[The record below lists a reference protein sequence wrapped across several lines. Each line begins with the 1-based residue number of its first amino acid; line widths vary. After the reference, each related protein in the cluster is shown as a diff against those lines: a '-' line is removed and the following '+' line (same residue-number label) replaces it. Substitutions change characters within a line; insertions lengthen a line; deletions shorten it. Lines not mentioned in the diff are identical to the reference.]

1 MTTDL
6 TFFTNEP
13 GATLLDRF
21 KRTLSDVQY
30 FDVLVGY
37 FRTSGFYQLYDALE
51 SVDHIRILVGLTVDQ
66 KAFEWIETAQAQMDL
81 DFESHK
87 RTKDQAREQVAA
99 EITQAQDTYATELG
113 VQKFID
119 FIRSGKL
126 EIKAYPSANLHA
138 KVYISRFG
146 EEDRDFGRVI
156 TGSSNFSWSGLVA
169 NREFNVELKDRADVE
184 FALEQFEA
192 LWAEAVDISAD
203 YVATVQQQTWLN
215 DTITPYELYLK
226 FLYEYLKE
234 DINLDEDDLDI
245 YLPDSFMELA
255 YQKQAVTS
263 AKKILDA
270 YGGVFLADVVGL
282 GKTYISALLAQQ
294 IQGRIL
300 VICPPV
306 LQDYWRETFYDFGI
320 RGYEVE
326 SLGKLDALLQRD
338 LKKFRYVLIDEAHRF
353 RNEGTQAYENLFQI
367 CAGKQVILV
376 SATPLNNRISDIFN
390 QLKLFQ
396 PARKSTIPG
405 IANLEQFFKALQ
417 KRLDQYEKTDPEYW
431 TTLKAVSQ
439 EIRTKVLRYVMV
451 RRTRSEILNYF
462 AEDLTQQGLMF
473 PKLAEPQKII
483 YQFDDK
489 TEWVF
494 NQTMRLLRRLSYARY
509 TPLLYLNQQVS
520 SFTRQSQR
528 NIGGFM
534 RAILVK
540 RLESSFYAFKRTLG
554 RFIESYEKFIAMV
567 EQGTVLISKDLDVYD
582 LLERDNPDEL
592 LTEVEQNR
600 VQVYQAT
607 DFNDDFLQD
616 LRADLILLQDIQTLW
631 HRLEDDPKLNQFV
644 ADLQS
649 HSHLKDQ
656 QLVIFTESK
665 ETGDHLYA
673 TLDAK
678 FPHQVM
684 FYASKGGVYNA
695 SGEPVYHNPSVAKTL
710 IQQNFDPN
718 HSTQEDRIRILITTD
733 VLAEGI
739 NLHRANVVVNYDLPW
754 NPTRVLQRVG
764 RVNRVGTAHDQVYIF
779 NCFPTAQ
786 SEAQLGLEENIVAK
800 IQAFHDTLGEDA
812 KYLSEEEEVTT
823 HELFGD
829 RLYHTLNRRE
839 SYEQGTEAEERSE
852 LEYLQLLRQIRDQ
865 QPHLFETIKKLP
877 RKARTAQRIK
887 TLTPSPSPKMGEGSK
902 KLSSSLLSTQEI
914 LSKSPPSPSL
924 GEGGRGD
931 EGQLLASPSLGEGS
945 QEGQLLTFFRQG
957 ALKKFF
963 LSDGT
968 TTQEIDFFQAVDWL
982 ECEPDH
988 PKQPIPKRY
997 YDLLQQNKDAFVAL
1011 EQMPD
1016 LAPALGRGGST
1027 YDKFV
1032 IQCLKAKDI
1041 RRFRGFTDED
1051 EAFLKVVRIAFEE
1064 GRIPK
1069 PTAKKVQQAIK
1080 PIAGDP
1086 LKLLNALKR
1095 TVPIALLAEPEPTP
1109 IPQWGQSREV
1119 VLSEYLY
1126 PPGSPSP

>member
-37 FRTSGFYQLYDALE
+37 FRTSGFHQLYDALE
-51 SVDHIRILVGLTVDQ
+51 TVDHIRMLVGLTVDQ
-66 KAFEWIETAQAQMDL
+66 KAFELIEVAQAQMNL

-87 RTKDQAREQVAA
+87 RTKEQVKAQVVT
-99 EITQAQDTYATELG
+99 EIAQAQDSYDTELG
-113 VQKFID
+113 VQKFIE

-146 EEDRDFGRVI
+146 EGDRDFGRVI

-184 FALEQFEA
+184 FALEKFEA
-192 LWAEAVDISAD
+192 LWADAVDISAE
-203 YVATVQQQTWLN
+203 YVATVQQRTWLN

-234 DINLDEDDLDI
+234 DINLDEEDLDV

-263 AKKILDA
+263 ARKILDA

-294 IQGRIL
+294 LQERIL

-306 LQDYWRETFYDFGI
+306 LCDYWRDTFFEFGI

-353 RNEGTQAYENLFQI
+353 RNEGTQAYDNLFQI
-367 CAGKQVILV
+367 CAGKKVVLV

-417 KRLDQYEKTDPEYW
+417 KRLDQYSKDDADYW
-431 TTLKAVSQ
+431 ITLKEVSQ
-439 EIRTKVLRYVMV
+439 EIR
-451 RRTRSEILNYF
+451 I
-462 AEDLTQQGLMF
+462 
-473 PKLAEPQKII
+473 
-483 YQFDDK
+483 
-489 TEWVF
+489 
-494 NQTMRLLRRLSYARY
+494 LRRFSYARY
-509 TPLLYLNQQVS
+509 TPLLYLRQQVS

-540 RLESSFYAFKRTLG
+540 RLESSFYAFQRTLE
-554 RFIESYEKFIAMV
+554 RFIVSYEKFIAMF
-567 EQGTVLISKDLDVYD
+567 EQGTILISKELDVYD
-582 LLERDNPDEL
+582 LLEQDDPDEL
-592 LTEVEQNR
+592 LALIEQDA
-600 VQVYQAT
+600 VQQYDAT
-607 DFNDDFLQD
+607 DFNDDFIRD
-616 LRADLILLQDIQTLW
+616 LRSDLVLLQDIQALW
-631 HRLEDDPKLNQFV
+631 HQLEDDPKLNQFV
-644 ADLQS
+644 TELQN
-649 HSHLKDQ
+649 HPHLKDQ
-656 QLVIFTESK
+656 KVIIFTESK
-665 ETGDHLYA
+665 ETGDHLY
-673 TLDAK
+673 TNLDRV
-678 FPHQVM
+678 FPEQVM
-684 FYASKGGVYNA
+684 FYASGGGVYNQT
-695 SGEPVYHNPSVAKTL
+695 GKPVSHNPAIAKTL
-710 IQQNFDPN
+710 IQQNFDPK
-718 HSTQEDRIRILITTD
+718 HPEQADTIRILITTD

-764 RVNRVGTAHDQVYIF
+764 RVNRVGTVHEQVYIF

-786 SEAQLGLEENIVAK
+786 SEAQLGLEENIIAK

-812 KYLSEEEEVTT
+812 KYLSDEEEVMT

-829 RLYHTLNRRE
+829 RLYRTLNQRE
-839 SYEQGTEAEERSE
+839 IYDLEAEGDERSE
-852 LEYLQLLRQIRDQ
+852 LEYLQLLRQIRDR
-865 QPHLFETIKKLP
+865 QPDLFDKIKKLP
-877 RKARTAQRIK
+877 RKARTAQRWNG
-887 TLTPSPSPKMGEGSK
+887 SP
-902 KLSSSLLSTQEI
+902 
-914 LSKSPPSPSL
+914 
-924 GEGGRGD
+924 
-931 EGQLLASPSLGEGS
+931 QLA
-945 QEGQLLTFFRQG
+945 QDQVLTFFRQG

-963 LSDGT
+963 RSDGT
-968 TTQEIDFFQAVDWL
+968 AAQELDFFQAVDWL
-982 ECEPDH
+982 ECEPDT
-988 PKQPIPKRY
+988 PKHPIPKRY
-997 YDLLQQNKDAFVAL
+997 YDLLQQNKDALLSLDDTADV
-1011 EQMPD
+1011 
-1016 LAPALGRGGST
+1016 APAISRSGSS

-1032 IQCLKAKDI
+1032 IQCLKAKEI
-1041 RRFRGFTDED
+1041 RKFQGFTDEGED
-1051 EAFLKVVRIAFEE
+1051 FLKAVRLAFEE

-1069 PTAKKVQQAIK
+1069 QTAKKVQQALQ
-1080 PIAGDP
+1080 PIAGEP
-1086 LKLLNALKR
+1086 LKLLGALKK
-1095 TVPIALLAEPEPTP
+1095 TVPLNLLVESEPQMVH
-1109 IPQWGQSREV
+1109 QWGSSREV
-1119 VLSEYLY
+1119 VLSEYFY
-1126 PPGSPSP
+1126 CPHPPTPSPQGEGELEKPSL

>member
-37 FRTSGFYQLYDALE
+37 FRTSGFHQLYDALE
-51 SVDHIRILVGLTVDQ
+51 TVDHIRILVGLTVDQ
-66 KAFEWIETAQAQMDL
+66 KAFELIEVAQAQMNL

-87 RTKDQAREQVAA
+87 RTKEQVKAQVA
-99 EITQAQDTYATELG
+99 TEIAQAQDSYATELG
-113 VQKFID
+113 VQKFIE

-146 EEDRDFGRVI
+146 EGDRDFGRVI

-169 NREFNVELKDRADVE
+169 NREFNVELKNRADVE

-192 LWAEAVDISAD
+192 LWTDAVDISAE
-203 YVATVQQQTWLN
+203 YVATVQQRTWLN

-234 DINLDEDDLDI
+234 DINLDEDDLDV

-263 AKKILDA
+263 ARKILDA

-294 IQGRIL
+294 LQGRIL

-306 LQDYWRETFYDFGI
+306 LRDYWRDTFFEFGI

-353 RNEGTQAYENLFQI
+353 RNEGTQAYDNLFQI
-367 CAGKQVILV
+367 CAGKKVILV

-417 KRLDQYEKTDPEYW
+417 KRLDQYSKHDPDYW
-431 TTLKAVSQ
+431 ITLKEVSQ

-451 RRTRSEILNYF
+451 RRTRTEILNYY
-462 AEDLTQQGLMF
+462 ADDLRQQGLMF
-473 PKLAEPQKII
+473 PRVAEPQKII

-494 NQTMRLLRRLSYARY
+494 NQTMQLLRRFSYARY
-509 TPLLYLNQQVS
+509 TPLLYLRQQVS

-534 RAILVK
+534 RAVLVK

-554 RFIESYEKFIAMV
+554 RFIMSYEKFIAMF
-567 EQGTVLISKDLDVYD
+567 EQGIILISKELDVYD
-582 LLERDNPDEL
+582 LLERDDPDEL
-592 LTEVEQNR
+592 LALIEQDA
-600 VQVYQAT
+600 VQQYDAT
-607 DFNDDFLQD
+607 DFNDDFIRD
-616 LRADLILLQDIQTLW
+616 LRSDLVLLQDIQALW

-644 ADLQS
+644 ADLQN
-649 HSHLKDQ
+649 HPHLKDQ
-656 QLVIFTESK
+656 KVIIFTESK
-665 ETGDHLYA
+665 ETGDHLY
-673 TLDAK
+673 TNLDQV
-678 FPHQVM
+678 FPEQVM
-684 FYASKGGVYNA
+684 FYASGGGVYNQT
-695 SGEPVYHNPSVAKTL
+695 GKPVSHNPAIAKNL
-710 IQQNFDPN
+710 IQQNFDPK
-718 HSTQEDRIRILITTD
+718 HSQQTDSIRILIATD

-764 RVNRVGTAHDQVYIF
+764 RVNRVGTVHEQIYIF

-786 SEAQLGLEENIVAK
+786 SEAQLGLEENIIAK
-800 IQAFHDTLGEDA
+800 LQAFHDTLGEDA
-812 KYLSEEEEVTT
+812 KYLSDAEEVTT

-829 RLYHTLNRRE
+829 RLYRALNQRE
-839 SYEQGTEAEERSE
+839 SYDREAEGDERSE
-852 LEYLQLLRQIRDQ
+852 LEYLQLLRQIRDR
-865 QPHLFETIKKLP
+865 QPDLFDKIKKLP
-877 RKARTAQRIK
+877 RKARTAQRWNG
-887 TLTPSPSPKMGEGSK
+887 SP
-902 KLSSSLLSTQEI
+902 
-914 LSKSPPSPSL
+914 
-924 GEGGRGD
+924 
-931 EGQLLASPSLGEGS
+931 QLE
-945 QEGQLLTFFRQG
+945 QDQVLTFFRQG

-963 LSDGT
+963 RSDGT
-968 TTQEIDFFQAVDWL
+968 VAHELNFFQAVDCL
-982 ECEPDH
+982 ECEPDTSKH
-988 PKQPIPKRY
+988 PIPKRY
-997 YDLLQQNKDAFVAL
+997 YDLLQQNKDAFLSLDDTADV
-1011 EQMPD
+1011 
-1016 LAPALGRGGST
+1016 APAISRGGSS
-1027 YDKFV
+1027 YDTFV
-1032 IQCLKAKDI
+1032 IQCLKAREI
-1041 RRFRGFTDED
+1041 RKFQGFTDED
-1051 EAFLKVVRIAFEE
+1051 EDFLKAVRLAFEE

-1069 PTAKKVQQAIK
+1069 QTAKKVQQTLK

-1086 LKLLNALKR
+1086 LKLLSALKK
-1095 TVPIALLAEPEPTP
+1095 TVPMNLLVEPEPQMV
-1109 IPQWGQSREV
+1109 PQWGSSREV
-1119 VLSEYLY
+1119 VLSEYFY
-1126 PPGSPSP
+1126 CPHPPAPSPQGEGELENPSP

>member
-21 KRTLSDVQY
+21 RRTLSDVQY

-51 SVDHIRILVGLTVDQ
+51 TVDRIRILVGLTVDQ
-66 KAFEWIETAQAQMDL
+66 KAFELIEVAQMNL

-87 RTKDQAREQVAA
+87 RTKEQIKAQVET
-99 EITQAQDTYATELG
+99 EIEQAQDSYETELG
-113 VQKFID
+113 VQKFIV
-119 FIRSGKL
+119 FIQSGKL
-126 EIKAYPSANLHA
+126 EIKAYPNANLHA

-146 EEDRDFGRVI
+146 EDDRDFGRVI

-169 NREFNVELKDRADVE
+169 NREFNVELKNRADVE
-184 FALEQFEA
+184 FALAQFEA
-192 LWAEAVDISAD
+192 LWVDAVDISAD
-203 YVATVQQQTWLN
+203 YVATVQQRTWLN
-215 DTITPYELYLK
+215 DTIAPYELYLK

-234 DINLDEDDLDI
+234 DINLDEDDLEV
-245 YLPDSFMELA
+245 YSPDGFMELA

-263 AKKILDA
+263 ARKILDA

-294 IQGRIL
+294 LQGRIL

-306 LQDYWRETFYDFGI
+306 LRDYWRDTFFEFGI

-353 RNEGTQAYENLFQI
+353 RNEGTQAYNNLFQI
-367 CAGKQVILV
+367 CAGKKVILV

-417 KRLDQYEKTDPEYW
+417 KRLEQYSKNDPDYW
-431 TTLKAVSQ
+431 ITLKEVSQ

-451 RRTRSEILNYF
+451 RRTRTEILRYY
-462 AEDLTQQGLMF
+462 ADDLRQQGLMF
-473 PKLAEPQKII
+473 PRVAEPQKII

-494 NQTMRLLRRLSYARY
+494 NQTMQLLRRFSYSRY

-520 SFTRQSQR
+520 NFTRQAQR

-540 RLESSFYAFKRTLG
+540 RLESSFYAFKLTLG
-554 RFIESYEKFIAMV
+554 RFILSYEKFIAMF
-567 EQGTVLISKDLDVYD
+567 EQGTILISKELNVYD
-582 LLERDNPDEL
+582 LLERDDPDEL
-592 LTEVEQNR
+592 LALIEQDA
-600 VQVYQAT
+600 VQQYDAA
-607 DFNDDFLQD
+607 DFSDDFIRD
-616 LRADLILLQDIQTLW
+616 LRSDLVLLQDIQALW
-631 HRLEDDPKLNQFV
+631 LRLDDDPKLNQFV
-644 ADLQS
+644 SDLQT
-649 HSHLKDQ
+649 HPHLKDQ
-656 QLVIFTESK
+656 KLVIFTESK

-673 TLDAK
+673 RLDEVFSGK
-678 FPHQVM
+678 VM
-684 FYASKGGVYNA
+684 FYASGGGVYNQM
-695 SGEPVYHNPSVAKTL
+695 GKPVSHNPTIAKNL
-710 IQQNFDPN
+710 IQQNFDPKYPGQ
-718 HSTQEDRIRILITTD
+718 TDTIRILIATD
-733 VLAEGI
+733 VLAEGV

-764 RVNRVGTAHDQVYIF
+764 RVNRVGTVHEQIYIF
-779 NCFPTAQ
+779 NCFPTVQ
-786 SEAQLGLEENIVAK
+786 SEEQLGLEENIIAK

-829 RLYHTLNRRE
+829 RLYRTLNRRE
-839 SYEQGTEAEERSE
+839 SYDREVEGDERSE
-852 LEYLQLLRQIRDQ
+852 LEYLQLLRQIRDR
-865 QPHLFETIKKLP
+865 QPDLFDKIKKLP
-877 RKARTAQRIK
+877 RKARTAQRWQG
-887 TLTPSPSPKMGEGSK
+887 SP
-902 KLSSSLLSTQEI
+902 
-914 LSKSPPSPSL
+914 
-924 GEGGRGD
+924 
-931 EGQLLASPSLGEGS
+931 QLE
-945 QEGQLLTFFRQG
+945 QDQVLTFFRQG

-963 LSDGT
+963 LSDGASA
-968 TTQEIDFFQAVDWL
+968 QELDFFETVDWL
-982 ECEPDH
+982 ECEPDT
-988 PKQPIPKRY
+988 PKHPIPKSY
-997 YDLLQQNKDAFVAL
+997 YDLLQQNKDAFVSL
-1011 EQMPD
+1011 EETADGTPRISQS
-1016 LAPALGRGGST
+1016 GSS

-1032 IQCLKAKDI
+1032 IQCLRAREI
-1041 RRFRGFTDED
+1041 RKFKGFTDED
-1051 EAFLKVVRIAFEE
+1051 EEFLKAVRLAFEE

-1069 PTAKKVQQAIK
+1069 QTAKKVQQVLK
-1080 PIAGDP
+1080 PIAGEP
-1086 LKLLNALKR
+1086 LKLLSALKK
-1095 TVPIALLAEPEPTP
+1095 TVPMNLLVESEPQVV
-1109 IPQWGQSREV
+1109 PQWGNSREV
-1119 VLSEYLY
+1119 VLSEYFY
-1126 PPGSPSP
+1126 ASIPSKSRQQG

>member
-13 GATLLDRF
+13 EATLLDRF
-21 KRTLSDVQY
+21 KRTLSGVQY

-37 FRTSGFYQLYDALE
+37 FRTSGFHQLYDALE
-51 SVDHIRILVGLTVDQ
+51 TVDHIRILVGLTVDQ
-66 KAFEWIETAQAQMDL
+66 KAFELIEVAQAQMNL

-87 RTKDQAREQVAA
+87 RTKEQVKAQVA
-99 EITQAQDTYATELG
+99 TEIAQAQDSYDTELG
-113 VQKFID
+113 VQKFIE

-146 EEDRDFGRVI
+146 EGDRDFGRVI

-184 FALEQFEA
+184 FALAQFEA
-192 LWAEAVDISAD
+192 LWADAVDISAE
-203 YVATVQQQTWLN
+203 YVDTVQQRTWLN

-226 FLYEYLKE
+226 FLYEYFKE
-234 DINLDEDDLDI
+234 DINLDEDDLDV

-263 AKKILDA
+263 ARKILDA

-294 IQGRIL
+294 LQGRIL

-306 LQDYWRETFYDFGI
+306 LRDYWRDTFFEFGI

-353 RNEGTQAYENLFQI
+353 RNEGTQAYDNLFRI
-367 CAGKQVILV
+367 CAGKKVILV

-396 PARKSTIPG
+396 PARKSSIPG

-417 KRLDQYEKTDPEYW
+417 KRLDQYSKDDPDYW
-431 TTLKAVSQ
+431 ITLKEVSQ

-451 RRTRSEILNYF
+451 RRTRTEILNYY
-462 AEDLTQQGLMF
+462 ADDLRQQGLMF
-473 PKLAEPQKII
+473 PRVAEPQKII

-494 NQTMRLLRRLSYARY
+494 NQTMQLLRRFCYARY
-509 TPLLYLNQQVS
+509 TPLLYLRQQVS

-534 RAILVK
+534 RAVLVK

-554 RFIESYEKFIAMV
+554 RFIVSYEKFIAMF
-567 EQGTVLISKDLDVYD
+567 EQGTILISKELDVYD
-582 LLERDNPDEL
+582 LLERDDPDEL
-592 LTEVEQNR
+592 LALIEQDAI
-600 VQVYQAT
+600 QQYDAT
-607 DFNDDFLQD
+607 DFNDDFIGD
-616 LRADLILLQDIQTLW
+616 LRSDLVLLQDIQALW

-644 ADLQS
+644 ADLQN
-649 HSHLKDQ
+649 HPHLKDQ
-656 QLVIFTESK
+656 KVIIFTESK
-665 ETGDHLYA
+665 ETGDYLY
-673 TLDAK
+673 TNLDRV
-678 FPHQVM
+678 FPGQVM
-684 FYASKGGVYNA
+684 FYASGGGVYNQT
-695 SGEPVYHNPSVAKTL
+695 GKPVSHNPAIAKAL
-710 IQQNFDPN
+710 IQQNFDPK
-718 HSTQEDRIRILITTD
+718 HPEQTDTIRILIATD

-764 RVNRVGTAHDQVYIF
+764 RVNRVGTVHEQVYIF

-786 SEAQLGLEENIVAK
+786 SEAQLGLEENIIAK
-800 IQAFHDTLGEDA
+800 LQAFHDTLGEDA
-812 KYLSEEEEVTT
+812 KYLSDEEEVTT

-829 RLYHTLNRRE
+829 RLYRTLNQRE
-839 SYEQGTEAEERSE
+839 SYDREEGDERSE
-852 LEYLQLLRQIRDQ
+852 LEYLQLLRQIRDR
-865 QPHLFETIKKLP
+865 QPDLFDKIKKLP
-877 RKARTAQRIK
+877 RKARTAQRWNG
-887 TLTPSPSPKMGEGSK
+887 SP
-902 KLSSSLLSTQEI
+902 
-914 LSKSPPSPSL
+914 
-924 GEGGRGD
+924 
-931 EGQLLASPSLGEGS
+931 QLE
-945 QEGQLLTFFRQG
+945 QDQVLTFFRQG

-968 TTQEIDFFQAVDWL
+968 AAQELDFFQAVDWL
-982 ECEPDH
+982 KCEPDT
-988 PKQPIPKRY
+988 PKHPIPKSY
-997 YDLLQQNKDAFVAL
+997 YDLLQQNKDAFVSLDDSA
-1011 EQMPD
+1011 D
-1016 LAPALGRGGST
+1016 IAPAISWGGSSA
-1027 YDKFV
+1027 DKFV
-1032 IQCLKAKDI
+1032 IQCLKAKEI
-1041 RRFRGFTDED
+1041 RTFKGFTDAD
-1051 EAFLKVVRIAFEE
+1051 EEFLKAVRLAFEE

-1069 PTAKKVQQAIK
+1069 QTAKKVQEALK
-1080 PIAGDP
+1080 PIAGNP
-1086 LKLLNALKR
+1086 LKLLSALKK
-1095 TVPIALLAEPEPTP
+1095 TVPMNLLVEPEPQMVH
-1109 IPQWGQSREV
+1109 QWGSSREV
-1119 VLSEYLY
+1119 VLSEYFY
-1126 PPGSPSP
+1126 CPPCGKSIALHPPAPSPQGKGEFEKPSP

>member
-37 FRTSGFYQLYDALE
+37 FRTSGFHQLYDALE
-51 SVDHIRILVGLTVDQ
+51 TVDHIRILVGLTVDQ
-66 KAFEWIETAQAQMDL
+66 KAFESIEVAQAQMNL

-87 RTKDQAREQVAA
+87 RTKEQIKDQVAK
-99 EITQAQDTYATELG
+99 EIAQAQDSYDTELG
-113 VQKFID
+113 VQKFIE
-119 FIRSGKL
+119 FIQSGKL

-146 EEDRDFGRVI
+146 EGDRDFGRVI

-184 FALEQFEA
+184 FALAQFEA
-192 LWAEAVDISAD
+192 LWADAVDISAE
-203 YVATVQQQTWLN
+203 YVDTVQQRTWLN

-226 FLYEYLKE
+226 FLYEYFKE
-234 DINLDEDDLDI
+234 DINLDEDDLDV

-263 AKKILDA
+263 ARKILDA

-294 IQGRIL
+294 LQGGIL

-306 LQDYWRETFYDFGI
+306 LRDYWRDTFFEFGI

-353 RNEGTQAYENLFQI
+353 RNEGTQAYDNLFRI
-367 CAGKQVILV
+367 CAGKKVILV

-405 IANLEQFFKALQ
+405 IPNLEQFFKALQ
-417 KRLDQYEKTDPEYW
+417 KRLDQYSKDDPDYW
-431 TTLKAVSQ
+431 ITLKDVSQ

-451 RRTRSEILNYF
+451 RRTRTEILNYY
-462 AEDLTQQGLMF
+462 ADDLKQQGLMF
-473 PKLAEPQKII
+473 PRVAEPQKII

-494 NQTMRLLRRLSYARY
+494 NQTMQRLRRFSYARY
-509 TPLLYLNQQVS
+509 TPLLYLRQQVS

-534 RAILVK
+534 RAVLVK

-554 RFIESYEKFIAMV
+554 RFIVSYEKFIAMF
-567 EQGTVLISKDLDVYD
+567 EQGTVLISKELDVYD
-582 LLERDNPDEL
+582 LLERDDPEEL
-592 LTEVEQNR
+592 LALIEQDA
-600 VQVYQAT
+600 VQQYDAT
-607 DFNDDFLQD
+607 DFNDDFIRD
-616 LRADLILLQDIQTLW
+616 LRSDLVLLQDIQAFW
-631 HRLEDDPKLNQFV
+631 HQLEDDPKLNQFV
-644 ADLQS
+644 ADLQN
-649 HSHLKDQ
+649 HPHLKDQ
-656 QLVIFTESK
+656 KVIIFTESK
-665 ETGDHLYA
+665 ETGDYLY
-673 TLDAK
+673 TNLDRV
-678 FPHQVM
+678 FPGQVM
-684 FYASKGGVYNA
+684 FYASGGGVYNQT
-695 SGEPVYHNPSVAKTL
+695 GKPVSHNPAIAKAL
-710 IQQNFDPN
+710 IQQNFDPQ
-718 HSTQEDRIRILITTD
+718 HSEPTDTIRILITTD

-764 RVNRVGTAHDQVYIF
+764 RVNRVGTVHEQVYIF

-786 SEAQLGLEENIVAK
+786 SEAQLGLEENIIAK

-812 KYLSEEEEVTT
+812 KYLSDEEEVTT

-829 RLYHTLNRRE
+829 RLYRTLNQRE
-839 SYEQGTEAEERSE
+839 SYDREEGDERSE
-852 LEYLQLLRQIRDQ
+852 LEYLQLLRQIRDR
-865 QPHLFETIKKLP
+865 QPDLFDKIKNLP
-877 RKARTAQRIK
+877 RKARTAQRV
-887 TLTPSPSPKMGEGSK
+887 TLTPNPSP
-902 KLSSSLLSTQEI
+902 Q
-914 LSKSPPSPSL
+914 

-931 EGQLLASPSLGEGS
+931 
-945 QEGQLLTFFRQG
+945 EGQLLTFFRQG

-968 TTQEIDFFQAVDWL
+968 AAQELDFFQAVDWL
-982 ECEPDH
+982 KCEPDT
-988 PKQPIPKRY
+988 PKHPIPKSY
-997 YDLLQQNKDAFVAL
+997 YDLLQQNKDAFASL
-1011 EQMPD
+1011 D
-1016 LAPALGRGGST
+1016 DTADIAPASSRGGSSA
-1027 YDKFV
+1027 DKFV
-1032 IQCLKAKDI
+1032 IQCLKAKEI
-1041 RRFRGFTDED
+1041 RTFKGFTDAD
-1051 EAFLKVVRIAFEE
+1051 EEFLKAVRLAFEE

-1069 PTAKKVQQAIK
+1069 QTAKKVQEALK
-1080 PIAGDP
+1080 PIAGNP
-1086 LKLLNALKR
+1086 LKLLSALKK
-1095 TVPIALLAEPEPTP
+1095 TVPMNLLVEPEPQMVH
-1109 IPQWGQSREV
+1109 QWGSSREV
-1119 VLSEYLY
+1119 VLSGYFY
-1126 PPGSPSP
+1126 CPPCGKSIALHPPAPSPQGEGELEKPFPQGEGELEKPSP

>member
-13 GATLLDRF
+13 GATLLHRF
-21 KRTLSDVQY
+21 NRTLSDVKY

-37 FRTSGFYQLYDALE
+37 FRTSGFHQLYDALE
-51 SVDHIRILVGLTVDQ
+51 TVEHIRILVGLTVDQ
-66 KAFEWIETAQAQMDL
+66 KAFDLIEMAQTQIEL
-81 DFESHK
+81 DSESHK
-87 RTKDQAREQVAA
+87 RTKEQVKAQVTA
-99 EITQAQDTYATELG
+99 EIAQAQDSYATELG
-113 VQKFID
+113 VQKFIE

-146 EEDRDFGRVI
+146 EDDRDFGRVI

-192 LWAEAVDISAD
+192 LWANAVDISAD
-203 YVATVQQQTWLN
+203 YVATIQQQTWLN

-234 DINLDEDDLDI
+234 DINLDEDDLDV
-245 YLPDSFMELA
+245 YLPDGFMELA

-263 AKKILDA
+263 ARKILDA

-282 GKTYISALLAQQ
+282 GKTFISALLAQQ
-294 IQGRIL
+294 LQGRIL
-300 VICPPV
+300 VICPPI
-306 LQDYWRETFYDFGI
+306 LRDYWRDTFFEFGI

-353 RNEGTQAYENLFQI
+353 RNEGTQAYNNLFQI
-367 CAGKQVILV
+367 CAGKKVILV

-396 PARKSTIPG
+396 PARRSTIPG

-417 KRLDQYEKTDPEYW
+417 KRLDQYSKDDPDYW
-431 TTLKAVSQ
+431 IVLKEVSQ

-451 RRTRSEILNYF
+451 RRTRTEILSYY
-462 AEDLTQQGLMF
+462 ADDLNQQGLMF
-473 PKLAEPQKII
+473 PRVAEPQKII

-494 NQTMRLLRRLSYARY
+494 NQTMQLLRRFSYARY

-520 SFTRQSQR
+520 NFTRQSQR

-540 RLESSFYAFKRTLG
+540 RLESSFYAFKQTLG
-554 RFIESYEKFIAMV
+554 RFIVSYENFIAMF
-567 EQGTVLISKDLDVYD
+567 EQGTILISKELDVYD
-582 LLERDNPDEL
+582 LLERDDPDEL
-592 LTEVEQNR
+592 LALIEQDA
-600 VQVYQAT
+600 VQQYAAV
-607 DFNDDFLQD
+607 DFNDDFIRD
-616 LRADLILLQDIQTLW
+616 LRSDLVLLQDIQALW
-631 HRLEDDPKLNQFV
+631 HQLDNDPKLNQLV
-644 ADLQS
+644 TDLQT
-649 HSHLKDQ
+649 HPHLKDQ
-656 QLVIFTESK
+656 KLIIFTESK

-673 TLDAK
+673 TLDQV
-678 FPHQVM
+678 FPGRVM
-684 FYASKGGVYNA
+684 FYASGGGVYNQT
-695 SGEPVYHNPSVAKTL
+695 GKPVSHNPVIAKNL
-710 IQQNFDPN
+710 IQQNFDPK
-718 HSTQEDRIRILITTD
+718 HPEQADTIRILISTD

-764 RVNRVGTAHDQVYIF
+764 RVNRVGTVHEQVYIF

-786 SEAQLGLEENIVAK
+786 SEEQLGLEENIIAK

-812 KYLSEEEEVTT
+812 KYLSNEEEVTT

-829 RLYHTLNRRE
+829 RLYRTLTNRDSYDRE
-839 SYEQGTEAEERSE
+839 PEADERSE
-852 LEYLQLLRQIRDQ
+852 LQYLQLLRQIRDR
-865 QPHLFETIKKLP
+865 QPDLFEKIKKLP
-877 RKARTAQRIK
+877 RKARTAQRWNR
-887 TLTPSPSPKMGEGSK
+887 TP
-902 KLSSSLLSTQEI
+902 
-914 LSKSPPSPSL
+914 
-924 GEGGRGD
+924 
-931 EGQLLASPSLGEGS
+931 QLE
-945 QEGQLLTFFRQG
+945 QDQVLTFFRQG

-968 TTQEIDFFQAVDWL
+968 AAQELDFFQAVDWL
-982 ECEPDH
+982 QCEPDT
-988 PKQPIPKRY
+988 PKQPIPKHY
-997 YDLLQQNKDAFVAL
+997 YDLLQQNKDVFVAL
-1011 EQMPD
+1011 EESAEV
-1016 LAPALGRGGST
+1016 APSSSRSGSS

-1032 IQCLKAKDI
+1032 IQCLKSKEI
-1041 RRFRGFTDED
+1041 RKFQGFTDGD
-1051 EAFLKVVRIAFEE
+1051 EEFLKAVRLAFEE

-1069 PTAKKVQQAIK
+1069 QTAKKVQEALK
-1080 PIAGDP
+1080 PIAGEP
-1086 LKLLNALKR
+1086 LKLLNALKKM
-1095 TVPIALLAEPEPTP
+1095 VPTNLLVESEPQVVQ
-1109 IPQWGQSREV
+1109 QWGSSREV
-1119 VLSEYLY
+1119 VLSEYFY
-1126 PPGSPSP
+1126 PNL

>member
-21 KRTLSDVQY
+21 RRTLSDVQY

-51 SVDHIRILVGLTVDQ
+51 TVDRIRILVGLTVDQ
-66 KAFEWIETAQAQMDL
+66 KAFELIEVAQMNL

-87 RTKDQAREQVAA
+87 RTKEQIKAQVET
-99 EITQAQDTYATELG
+99 EIEQAQDSYETELG
-113 VQKFID
+113 VQKFIV
-119 FIRSGKL
+119 FIQSGKL
-126 EIKAYPSANLHA
+126 EIKAYPNANLHA

-146 EEDRDFGRVI
+146 EDDRDFGRVI

-169 NREFNVELKDRADVE
+169 NREFNVELKNRADVE
-184 FALEQFEA
+184 FALAQFEA
-192 LWAEAVDISAD
+192 LWVDAVDISAD
-203 YVATVQQQTWLN
+203 YVATVQQRTWLN
-215 DTITPYELYLK
+215 DTIAPYELYLK

-234 DINLDEDDLDI
+234 DINLDEDDLEV
-245 YLPDSFMELA
+245 YSPDGFMELA

-263 AKKILDA
+263 ARKILDA

-294 IQGRIL
+294 LQGRIL

-306 LQDYWRETFYDFGI
+306 LRDYWRDTFFEFGI

-353 RNEGTQAYENLFQI
+353 RNEGTQAYNNLFQI
-367 CAGKQVILV
+367 CAGKKVILV

-417 KRLDQYEKTDPEYW
+417 KRLEQYSKNDPDYW
-431 TTLKAVSQ
+431 ITLKEVSQ

-451 RRTRSEILNYF
+451 RRTRTEILRYY
-462 AEDLTQQGLMF
+462 ADDLRQQGLMF
-473 PKLAEPQKII
+473 PRVAEPQKII

-494 NQTMRLLRRLSYARY
+494 NQTMQLLRRFSYSRY

-520 SFTRQSQR
+520 NFTRQAQR

-540 RLESSFYAFKRTLG
+540 RLESSFYAFKLTLG
-554 RFIESYEKFIAMV
+554 RFILSYEKFIAMF
-567 EQGTVLISKDLDVYD
+567 EQGTILISKELNVYD
-582 LLERDNPDEL
+582 LLERDDPDEL
-592 LTEVEQNR
+592 LALIEQDA
-600 VQVYQAT
+600 VQQYDAA
-607 DFNDDFLQD
+607 DFSDDFIRD
-616 LRADLILLQDIQTLW
+616 LRSDLVLLQDIQALW
-631 HRLEDDPKLNQFV
+631 LRLDDDPKLNQFV
-644 ADLQS
+644 SDLQT
-649 HSHLKDQ
+649 HPHLKDQ
-656 QLVIFTESK
+656 KLVIFTESK

-673 TLDAK
+673 RLDEVFSGK
-678 FPHQVM
+678 VM
-684 FYASKGGVYNA
+684 FYASGGGVYNQM
-695 SGEPVYHNPSVAKTL
+695 GKPVSHNPTIAKNL
-710 IQQNFDPN
+710 IQQNFDPKYPGQ
-718 HSTQEDRIRILITTD
+718 TDTIRILIATD
-733 VLAEGI
+733 VLAEGV

-764 RVNRVGTAHDQVYIF
+764 RVNRVGTVHEQIYIF
-779 NCFPTAQ
+779 NCFPTVQ
-786 SEAQLGLEENIVAK
+786 SEEQLGLEENIIAK

-829 RLYHTLNRRE
+829 RLYRTLNRRE
-839 SYEQGTEAEERSE
+839 SYDREVEGDERSE
-852 LEYLQLLRQIRDQ
+852 LEYLQLLRQIRDR
-865 QPHLFETIKKLP
+865 QPDLFDKIKKLP
-877 RKARTAQRIK
+877 RKARTAQRWQG
-887 TLTPSPSPKMGEGSK
+887 SP
-902 KLSSSLLSTQEI
+902 
-914 LSKSPPSPSL
+914 
-924 GEGGRGD
+924 
-931 EGQLLASPSLGEGS
+931 QLEED
-945 QEGQLLTFFRQG
+945 QVLTFFRQG

-963 LSDGT
+963 LSDGASA
-968 TTQEIDFFQAVDWL
+968 QELDFFETVDWL
-982 ECEPDH
+982 ECEPDT
-988 PKQPIPKRY
+988 PKHPIPKSY
-997 YDLLQQNKDAFVAL
+997 YDLLQQNKDAFVSL
-1011 EQMPD
+1011 EETADGTPRISQS
-1016 LAPALGRGGST
+1016 GSS

-1032 IQCLKAKDI
+1032 IQCLRAREI
-1041 RRFRGFTDED
+1041 RKFKGFTDED
-1051 EAFLKVVRIAFEE
+1051 EEFLKAVRLAFEE

-1069 PTAKKVQQAIK
+1069 QTAKKVQQVLK
-1080 PIAGDP
+1080 PIAGEP
-1086 LKLLNALKR
+1086 LKLLSALKK
-1095 TVPIALLAEPEPTP
+1095 TVPMNLLVESEPQVV
-1109 IPQWGQSREV
+1109 PQWGNSREV
-1119 VLSEYLY
+1119 VLSEYFY
-1126 PPGSPSP
+1126 ASIPSKSRQQG

>member
-21 KRTLSDVQY
+21 KRTLADVQY

-51 SVDHIRILVGLTVDQ
+51 TVDRVRILVGLTVDQ
-66 KAFEWIETAQAQMDL
+66 KAFQFIEIAQAQMNL

-87 RTKDQAREQVAA
+87 RTKEQIKAQVAT
-99 EITQAQDTYATELG
+99 EIEQAQDSYDTELG
-113 VQKFID
+113 VQKFIE

-146 EEDRDFGRVI
+146 EGDRDFGRVI

-192 LWAEAVDISAD
+192 LWADAVDISAD
-203 YVATVQQQTWLN
+203 YVATVQQRTWLN
-215 DTITPYELYLK
+215 DTIAPYELYLK

-234 DINLDEDDLDI
+234 DINLDEEDLDV

-263 AKKILDA
+263 ARKILDA

-294 IQGRIL
+294 LQGRIL

-306 LQDYWRETFYDFGI
+306 LRDYWRETFFEFGI

-326 SLGKLDALLQRD
+326 SLGKLETLLQRD

-353 RNEGTQAYENLFQI
+353 RNEGTQSYDNLFQI
-367 CAGKQVILV
+367 CAGKKVILV

-405 IANLEQFFKALQ
+405 ITNLEKFFKALQ
-417 KRLDQYEKTDPEYW
+417 KRLDQYAKEDPDYLP
-431 TTLKAVSQ
+431 TLKAVSQ

-451 RRTRSEILNYF
+451 RRTRTEILNYY
-462 AEDLTQQGLMF
+462 AEDLNQQGLRF
-473 PKLAEPQKII
+473 PRVAEPQKII

-494 NQTMRLLRRLSYARY
+494 NQTMQLLRRFSYARY
-509 TPLLYLNQQVS
+509 TPLLYLREQVS

-534 RAILVK
+534 RAVLVK
-540 RLESSFYAFKRTLG
+540 RLETSFYAFKRTLG
-554 RFIESYEKFIAMV
+554 RFIVSYEKFIAMF
-567 EQGTVLISKDLDVYD
+567 EQGSILISKELDVYD
-582 LLERDNPDEL
+582 LLERDDPDEL
-592 LTEVEQNR
+592 LALIEQDA
-600 VQVYQAT
+600 VQQYSAT
-607 DFNDDFLQD
+607 HFTDDFIRD
-616 LRADLILLQDIQTLW
+616 LRSDLILLQDIQALW
-631 HRLEDDPKLNQFV
+631 HELEEDPKLHQFV
-644 ADLQS
+644 MDLQT
-649 HSHLKDQ
+649 HPHLKGQ
-656 QLVIFTESK
+656 KVIIFTESK
-665 ETGDHLYA
+665 ETGDHLY
-673 TLDAK
+673 TNLDRV
-678 FPHQVM
+678 FPEQVM
-684 FYASKGGVYNA
+684 FYASGGGIYNQT
-695 SGEPVYHNPSVAKTL
+695 GKPVSHNPAIAKGL
-710 IQQNFDPN
+710 IQQNFDPK
-718 HSTQEDRIRILITTD
+718 HSEHSNAIRILITTD

-764 RVNRVGTAHDQVYIF
+764 RVNRVGTEHDQIYIF

-786 SEAQLGLEENIVAK
+786 SEEQLGLEENIIAK

-812 KYLSEEEEVTT
+812 KYLSDEEEVTS

-829 RLYHTLNRRE
+829 RLYRTLNQRE
-839 SYEQGTEAEERSE
+839 SYDQQAEADERSE
-852 LEYLQLLRQIRDQ
+852 LEYLQLLRQIRDD
-865 QPHLFETIKKLP
+865 QPDLFEKIKRLP
-877 RKARTAQRIK
+877 RKARTA
-887 TLTPSPSPKMGEGSK
+887 TLTPSPSPQGEESQKTSPPTPLPRERGAGS
-902 KLSSSLLSTQEI
+902 LPSLT
-914 LSKSPPSPSL
+914 PPSPQ

-931 EGQLLASPSLGEGS
+931 EGK
-945 QEGQLLTFFRQG
+945 LLTFFRQG

-963 LSDGT
+963 LSNGT
-968 TTQEIDFFQAVDWL
+968 EAQELDFFQAVDCL
-982 ECEPDH
+982 ACEPDT
-988 PKQPIPKRY
+988 PKQPIPKGY
-997 YDLLQQNKDAFVAL
+997 YDLLQQNKDAFVSL
-1011 EQMPD
+1011 EETAEVTPMSS
-1016 LAPALGRGGST
+1016 RGGSS

-1032 IQCLKAKDI
+1032 IQCLKAKEI
-1041 RRFRGFTDED
+1041 RKFQGFTDAD
-1051 EAFLKVVRIAFEE
+1051 EEFLKAVRLAFEE

-1069 PTAKKVQQAIK
+1069 QTAKKVQQAVK
-1080 PIAGDP
+1080 AIAGDP
-1086 LKLLNALKR
+1086 LKLLSALKKAIPM
-1095 TVPIALLAEPEPTP
+1095 TLLVEPEPQVVY
-1109 IPQWGQSREV
+1109 QWGSSREV
-1119 VLSEYLY
+1119 VLSEYFYRPHPLT
-1126 PPGSPSP
+1126 PPSQGEGG

>member
-1 MTTDL
+1 VGTNDL

-37 FRTSGFYQLYDALE
+37 FRTSGFHQLYEALE
-51 SVDHIRILVGLTVDQ
+51 TVDHIRILVGLTVDQ
-66 KAFEWIETAQAQMDL
+66 KAFDLIEMAQAQIKL

-87 RTKDQAREQVAA
+87 RTKEQVKTQVAA
-99 EITQAQDTYATELG
+99 EIAQAQDSYATELG
-113 VQKFID
+113 VQKFIE
-119 FIRSGKL
+119 FIQTGKL

-146 EEDRDFGRVI
+146 EDDRDFGRVI

-184 FALEQFEA
+184 FALTQFET

-203 YVATVQQQTWLN
+203 YVATIQQKTWLN
-215 DTITPYELYLK
+215 DSITPYELYLK

-234 DINLDEDDLDI
+234 DINLDEDELDV

-263 AKKILDA
+263 ARKILDA

-294 IQGRIL
+294 LQGRIL

-306 LQDYWRETFYDFGI
+306 LRDYWRDTFNEFGI

-338 LKKFRYVLIDEAHRF
+338 LKKFRYILIDEAHRF
-353 RNEGTQAYENLFQI
+353 RNEGTQSYDNLFQI
-367 CAGKQVILV
+367 CAGKKVILV

-396 PARKSTIPG
+396 PARRSTIPG

-417 KRLDQYEKTDPEYW
+417 KRLDKISKDNPDYW
-431 TTLKAVSQ
+431 ITLKEVSQ

-451 RRTRSEILNYF
+451 RRTRTEILSYY
-462 AEDLTQQGLMF
+462 ADDLNQQGLMF
-473 PKLAEPQKII
+473 PKVAEPQKII

-489 TEWVF
+489 TERVF
-494 NQTMRLLRRLSYARY
+494 NQTMQLLRRFSYSRY

-520 SFTRQSQR
+520 SFTRQAQQ

-540 RLESSFYAFKRTLG
+540 RLESSFYAFKRTLN
-554 RFIESYEKFIAMV
+554 RFIISYEKFIAMV
-567 EQGTVLISKDLDVYD
+567 EQGTILISKELDVYD
-582 LLERDNPDEL
+582 LLERDDSDEL
-592 LTEVEQNR
+592 LALIEQNT
-600 VQVYQAT
+600 VQQYIAA
-607 DFNDDFLQD
+607 DFNGDFIRD
-616 LRADLILLQDIQTLW
+616 LRSDLLLLQDIQALW
-631 HRLEDDPKLNQFV
+631 HGIDDDPKLNQFV
-644 ADLQS
+644 IDLQN
-649 HSHLKDQ
+649 HPHLKEQ
-656 QLVIFTESK
+656 KLIIFTESK

-673 TLDAK
+673 TLDQV
-678 FPHQVM
+678 FPEQVM
-684 FYASKGGVYNA
+684 FYASKGGVYNQT
-695 SGEPVYHNPSVAKTL
+695 GKPVSHNPAIAKNL
-710 IQQNFDPN
+710 IQQNFDPKHPEQTN
-718 HSTQEDRIRILITTD
+718 TIRILIATD

-764 RVNRVGTAHDQVYIF
+764 RVNRVGTVHEQIYIF

-786 SEAQLGLEENIVAK
+786 SEAHLGLEQNIVAK

-812 KYLSEEEEVTT
+812 KYLSDEEQVAT
-823 HELFGD
+823 HELFGN
-829 RLYHTLNRRE
+829 RLYRTLTNRD
-839 SYEQGTEAEERSE
+839 SYEREPEADERSE
-852 LEYLQLLRQIRDQ
+852 LEYLQLLRQIRDL
-865 QPHLFETIKKLP
+865 QPDLFEKIKKLP
-877 RKARTAQRIK
+877 RKARTARRWD
-887 TLTPSPSPKMGEGSK
+887 
-902 KLSSSLLSTQEI
+902 
-914 LSKSPPSPSL
+914 KSPGL
-924 GEGGRGD
+924 E
-931 EGQLLASPSLGEGS
+931 
-945 QEGQLLTFFRQG
+945 QEQVLTFFRQG

-963 LSDGT
+963 VSAEPTATEL
-968 TTQEIDFFQAVDWL
+968 DFFQAVDWL
-982 ECEPDH
+982 QCEPDT
-988 PKQPIPKRY
+988 PKQTIPKNY
-997 YDLLQQNKDAFVAL
+997 YNLLQQNKDTFVTL
-1011 EQMPD
+1011 EENAEVVPSSS
-1016 LAPALGRGGST
+1016 RGGSGA
-1027 YDKFV
+1027 DKFV
-1032 IQCLKAKDI
+1032 IQCLKSKEI
-1041 RRFRGFTDED
+1041 RKFQGFTDED
-1051 EAFLKVVRIAFEE
+1051 EEFLKAVRVAFEE

-1069 PTAKKVQQAIK
+1069 QTGKKVQEK
-1080 PIAGDP
+1080 LKLIAGEP
-1086 LKLLNALKR
+1086 LKLLNALKK
-1095 TVPIALLAEPEPTP
+1095 TVPTSLLVEPEPQVVQ
-1109 IPQWGQSREV
+1109 QWGSSREV
-1119 VLSEYLY
+1119 VLSEYFY
-1126 PPGSPSP
+1126 PASHPPAPSP

>member
-37 FRTSGFYQLYDALE
+37 FRTSGFHQLYDALE
-51 SVDHIRILVGLTVDQ
+51 TVEHIRILVGLTLDQ
-66 KAFEWIETAQAQMDL
+66 KAFELIEVAQAQMNL

-87 RTKDQAREQVAA
+87 RTKEQVKAQVA
-99 EITQAQDTYATELG
+99 TEIAQAQDSYDTELG
-113 VQKFID
+113 VQKFIE

-146 EEDRDFGRVI
+146 EGDRDFGRVI

-192 LWAEAVDISAD
+192 LWADAVDISAD
-203 YVATVQQQTWLN
+203 YVATVQQRTWLN

-226 FLYEYLKE
+226 LLYEYLKE
-234 DINLDEDDLDI
+234 DINLDEDDLDV

-263 AKKILDA
+263 ARKILDA

-294 IQGRIL
+294 LQGRIL

-306 LQDYWRETFYDFGI
+306 LRDYWRDTFFEFGI

-353 RNEGTQAYENLFQI
+353 RNEGTQAYDNLFQI
-367 CAGKQVILV
+367 CAGKKVILV

-417 KRLDQYEKTDPEYW
+417 KRLDQYSKDDPDYW
-431 TTLKAVSQ
+431 ITLKEVSQ

-451 RRTRSEILNYF
+451 RRTRTEILNYY
-462 AEDLTQQGLMF
+462 ADDLRQQGLMF
-473 PKLAEPQKII
+473 PRVAEPQKII
-483 YQFDDK
+483 YRFDDK

-494 NQTMRLLRRLSYARY
+494 NQTMQLLRRFAYARY
-509 TPLLYLNQQVS
+509 TPLLYLRQQVS

-534 RAILVK
+534 RAVLVK

-554 RFIESYEKFIAMV
+554 RFIASYEKFIAMF
-567 EQGTVLISKDLDVYD
+567 EQGTILISKELDVYD
-582 LLERDNPDEL
+582 LLERDDPDEL
-592 LTEVEQNR
+592 LALIEQDA
-600 VQVYQAT
+600 VQQYDAT
-607 DFNDDFLQD
+607 DFNDDFIRD
-616 LRADLILLQDIQTLW
+616 LRSDLVLLQDIQALW

-644 ADLQS
+644 ADLQN
-649 HSHLKDQ
+649 HPHLKDQ
-656 QLVIFTESK
+656 KVIIFTESK
-665 ETGDHLYA
+665 ETGDHLY
-673 TLDAK
+673 TNLDQV
-678 FPHQVM
+678 FPEQVM
-684 FYASKGGVYNA
+684 FYASGGGVYNQT
-695 SGEPVYHNPSVAKTL
+695 GKPVSHNPAIAKNL
-710 IQQNFDPN
+710 IQQNFDPK
-718 HSTQEDRIRILITTD
+718 HPEQADTIRILIATD

-764 RVNRVGTAHDQVYIF
+764 RVNRVGTVHEQVYIF

-786 SEAQLGLEENIVAK
+786 SEAQLGLEENIIAK
-800 IQAFHDTLGEDA
+800 LQAFHDTLGEDA
-812 KYLSEEEEVTT
+812 KYLSDEEEVTT

-829 RLYHTLNRRE
+829 RLYRTLNQRE
-839 SYEQGTEAEERSE
+839 SYDREAEGDERSE
-852 LEYLQLLRQIRDQ
+852 LEYLQLLRQIRDR
-865 QPHLFETIKKLP
+865 QPDLFDKIKKLP
-877 RKARTAQRIK
+877 RKARTAQRWN
-887 TLTPSPSPKMGEGSK
+887 G
-902 KLSSSLLSTQEI
+902 
-914 LSKSPPSPSL
+914 SPPL
-924 GEGGRGD
+924 EQD
-931 EGQLLASPSLGEGS
+931 QV
-945 QEGQLLTFFRQG
+945 LTFFRQG

-963 LSDGT
+963 RSDGT
-968 TTQEIDFFQAVDWL
+968 AAQELDFFQAVDWL
-982 ECEPDH
+982 ECEPDT
-988 PKQPIPKRY
+988 PKHPIPKGY
-997 YDLLQQNKDAFVAL
+997 YNLLQQNKDAFLSLDDNADV
-1011 EQMPD
+1011 
-1016 LAPALGRGGST
+1016 APAISRGGSS

-1032 IQCLKAKDI
+1032 IQCLKAREI
-1041 RRFRGFTDED
+1041 RKFQGFTDED
-1051 EAFLKVVRIAFEE
+1051 EDFLKAVRLAFEE

-1069 PTAKKVQQAIK
+1069 QTAKKVQQTLK

-1086 LKLLNALKR
+1086 LKLLSALKK
-1095 TVPIALLAEPEPTP
+1095 TVPMNLLVEPEPQMVH
-1109 IPQWGQSREV
+1109 QWGSSREV
-1119 VLSEYLY
+1119 VLSEYFY
-1126 PPGSPSP
+1126 PNL